1 MLAEDAAAAGG
12 RPVLLT
18 LVSEACLAT
27 LVSDFASL
35 CRAAGIDVRL
45 LSGGELGTSLGGEGR
60 GSLESTVAGIVVI
73 QRIDLVGGDEAQAAA
88 ATLLDDL
95 ARRGISSCVT
105 VRHAPAVGELTPG
118 LMSRLTGGLVVHVPL
133 GPPDTPSHRLPW
145 SLPRIVRTAAR
156 CHGLPAT
163 ALVGTSRSRTVVQA
177 RNLAM
182 YLARHLTGSSFGTI
196 GAAFG
201 GRDHTTV
208 MRGVRAV
215 ERRLARDASFAAELD
230 RLLAEGH
237 DPRRRRGSRA
247 S

>member
-1 MLAEDAAAAGG
+1 MLAEAAAGAAG

-27 LVSDFASL
+27 LLRDFASF
-35 CRAAGIDVRL
+35 CGAAGVHVRVL
-45 LSGGELGTSLGGEGR
+45 AGPELGRSLAGEGR
-60 GSLESTVAGIVVI
+60 RSLESTGAAIVVI
-73 QRIDLVGGDEAQAAA
+73 DRVDLVGDDEAQRAV

-95 ARRGISSCVT
+95 ARRGIPSCVT
-105 VRHAPAVGELTPG
+105 LHRAPAVGELAPG

-133 GPPDTPSHRLPW
+133 GPPNASSNRLPW

-196 GAAFG
+196 GVAFG

-215 ERRLARDASFAAELD
+215 ERRLARDAGFAAELD
-230 RLLAEGH
+230 RLLAEGR